1 MTENRPVDAM
11 NPSAESYSPELDALL
26 AAAARPAPEDPRARE
41 RALTAFRAAR
51 EEGAFRSP
59 ARPEDDWRPG
69 EKRGRRPFK
78 VVLGAFTAS
87 VALGGAALA
96 AGVVPEPFGRGEDPA
111 PAVGSAAGL
120 PSPGAGTGLPP
131 RASTAAPSGAPG
143 AGESSRA
150 PDGRPLQAEDQEAR
164 CRAYESVEGRGRA
177 LDSAAWQQLQQAA
190 GGPDEVAGYCGELLH
205 GSGSGRGSAAATAGP
220 AVPDPQETAQPGE
233 PVRDDGRD
241 GGGGTGDSAVD
252 AGGRESAGRSGGS

>member
-1 MTENRPVDAM
+1 M

-51 EEGAFRSP
+51 EEGALRAP

-96 AGVVPEPFGRGEDPA
+96 AGVVPEPFGRGEEPA

-120 PSPGAGTGLPP
+120 PSPDAGTGLPP
-131 RASTAAPSGAPG
+131 RASSAAPSGAPG
-143 AGESSRA
+143 TGGSSRA
-150 PDGRPLQAEDQEAR
+150 PDGRPTPAEDEEAR
-164 CRAYESVEGRGRA
+164 CRAYESVGGRGRA

-190 GGPDEVAGYCGELLH
+190 GGPDEVAEYCGELLH
-205 GSGSGRGSAAATAGP
+205 GGGSGSGRGSAAATAGVT
-220 AVPDPQETAQPGE
+220 VPDPQETAQPGE

-241 GGGGTGDSAVD
+241 GGGGTGDDAVD
-252 AGGRESAGRSGGS
+252 GGGRESAGRSGGS